1 MQKCQLPELLEPPS
15 FTGCNPKLKKSSSRL
30 LLYLLNGFQNGMSQP
45 RGTKTHKEDR
55 IPGNGLLADQEP
67 GVGPLGVRSPTQDN
81 FCCVLTVIFFQDSIF
96 QSKFIQLI
104 HTNRHT
110 FCIVYVGGDKLFV
123 QMEIYTF
130 SLD

>member
-55 IPGNGLLADQEP
+55 IPGNGLLPDQGYGGGP
-67 GVGPLGVRSPTQDN
+67 FGVGSPTQHYD
-81 FCCVLTVIFFQDSIF
+81 FCCVLKV
-96 QSKFIQLI
+96 
-104 HTNRHT
+104 
-110 FCIVYVGGDKLFV
+110 
-123 QMEIYTF
+123 
-130 SLD
+130 